1 MRRAIAALAVTVTQL
16 TAVAPASSGP
26 YEDAMLKCMVSHT
39 APADNDTL
47 ILWITVAFAST
58 KAAQGHILLMP
69 SEVEKA
75 QRQMGAYANRI
86 FLTDCVGEVRDAVK
100 YEGQMSVINT
110 FSQLTR
116 IAGRQAMSD
125 PAASKVMD
133 GYYQYLNGP
142 KIEAL
147 LGGQN

>member
-1 MRRAIAALAVTVTQL
+1 
-16 TAVAPASSGP
+16 
-26 YEDAMLKCMVSHT
+26 
-39 APADNDTL
+39 
-47 ILWITVAFAST
+47 
-58 KAAQGHILLMP
+58 
-69 SEVEKA
+69 
-75 QRQMGAYANRI
+75 MGAYANRI